1 MPCRGA
7 GQEGLMGENIYRIF
21 DGVWNLS
28 LVGGYC
34 VLLVLLARLLLQKA
48 PKWCSYLL
56 WGIVFVRLCCPILP
70 ETGISLIPD
79 KLLSVGTEMTS
90 GQQTVGPGS
99 HGYAEAND
107 TKDIGDVLR
116 REYDAEEVP
125 DSQAAEKTMA
135 GGNDNTVMN
144 TDGTQDFSL
153 GTARTESGATVAGV
167 AASGTD
173 AVISET
179 SAGTGTDARAWT
191 YPVWFRVLSMVWLAG
206 MLGFLGYH
214 AYSYL
219 RMRNRIHRPDSSV
232 RQVEPGICEIDGG
245 HLSFV
250 MGLVHPVI
258 YLSSGLDPE
267 SRKVVLCHE
276 RVHLQRRDYL
286 FKPAALLICCVHW
299 FNPLVWLAFY
309 LMNMDCEMSCD
320 EKVVKLLG
328 EESKKIYSYTLLEE
342 ASGGE
347 WKRYRGGSICA
358 LLSFGEDHVKNRI
371 RHVLDYRKPPF
382 WVMIGAA
389 AVIVVLVVCLCSNP
403 GGNGNGADT
412 ANVSDVSDA
421 TEEVTTGEFTED
433 GSDDE
438 GRKTEWLATLEQGI
452 HSREEFSALFDVDTL
467 EDTRSFAGQDGIQYL
482 ECNGVAARKL
492 HRQILDGDTA
502 AHETYKDPV
511 KAAEALLHLEGGSG
525 EMTELLYEAGRQYLF
540 FQKDSTRPGE
550 GSVAN
555 VHYIFADGSAIDI
568 PMVFAEESS
577 QIWLLSLGDIDSKG
591 RHSYGPLDGENQAR
605 IVYAEY
611 GPQGVEEDPLAGAH
625 PGDYTQVPQ
634 GSFRDQYAT
643 YQVSSYGIY
652 VATGADAGLDC
663 VVSGYIAPGYAASH
677 WSCVYQDRTFFDTSD
692 QCDYLDCYQDEIE
705 SVRLY
710 YLASSD
716 YQDGNLEIWIDIIR
730 EYDTS
735 EQSGENGTSDWK
747 LSSAAQDFD
756 KAAFHAED
764 GYWIFDNSDGSEQLK
779 LPLLSA
785 RSVWNGKTAA
795 ELTAEETDA
804 YAAAQRQ
811 EILTKVGVVYDV
823 SERAAQE
830 TYALLDLDGDGT
842 ADRITLRS
850 RMAQALNTPDH
861 SPLDQYA
868 FTVNTTG
875 GEMRTAQNLGN
886 SIYAFSPDGRQ
897 ILLAL
902 TRKDEQGQYESFL
915 FRYWNGELQE
925 VGSFAQ
931 DIRKIWVQNGQITT
945 GRNSDDIIFAE
956 PNITGTNTILDARN
970 SDGTPSGAYVETLQE
985 KISADM
991 VAGKLP
997 FVVTSAIRENPL
1009 RLEVELTEM
1018 TDENI
1023 KIIQSYETNGS
1034 AITFVQS
1041 SGNAQELQHNNDSQ
1055 SQIASQISK
1064 EDENMGVKYEKTAG
1078 GSYVVDGDMLFR
1090 YYIVLTGKKPDAA
1103 NSTQFIVLTNDQNIT
1118 YEQVAECFYSGDNF
1132 DSSTGTLLIG
1142 MKTID

>member
-1 MPCRGA
+1 MV
-7 GQEGLMGENIYRIF
+7 EGIYRLF
-21 DGVWNLS
+21 DSIWRLS
-28 LVGGYC
+28 LVGSYC
-34 VLLVLLARLLLQKA
+34 ILLVILARFLLKKA

-56 WGIVFVRLCCPILP
+56 WGIVFVRLCCPVLP
-70 ETGISLIPD
+70 GTRISLIPER
-79 KLLSVGTEMTS
+79 LLTVGTATTS
-90 GQQTVGPGS
+90 AQLTAGNSAGSVDNEGVYNGS
-99 HGYAEAND
+99 HRG
-107 TKDIGDVLR
+107 
-116 REYDAEEVP
+116 
-125 DSQAAEKTMA
+125 
-135 GGNDNTVMN
+135 DNTV
-144 TDGTQDFSL
+144 DAVL
-153 GTARTESGATVAGV
+153 SGADNTGNLN
-167 AASGTD
+167 
-173 AVISET
+173 
-179 SAGTGTDARAWT
+179 AGTLEATGNREGSAPTLGQDGNVEGMNEIGDDGVGEIQAPGNVTNALDGG
-191 YPVWFRVLSMVWLAG
+191 YPVDNRDNADDSLQRIGATMGKTWFRVLLIAWLLGMAG
-206 MLGFLGYH
+206 FMGYH
-214 AYSYL
+214 TFSYL
-219 RMRNRIHRPDSSV
+219 RMRHRIRRPDSGV

-250 MGLVHPVI
+250 MGLIHPVI

-438 GRKTEWLATLEQGI
+438 GRKTEWLAALEQGI

-482 ECNGVAARKL
+482 EYNGVAARKL

-525 EMTELLYEAGRQYLF
+525 EMTELLYEAERQYLF

-555 VHYIFADGSAIDI
+555 VHYIFADGSGIDI

-591 RHSYGPLDGENQAR
+591 RHSTGPLDGENQAR
-605 IVYAEY
+605 VVYAEY
-611 GPQGVEEDPLAGAH
+611 GPRDEDWATVAELSKKWVYVKVSP
-625 PGDYTQVPQ
+625 
-634 GSFRDQYAT
+634 GSFADVAAT

-652 VATGADAGLDC
+652 AATGDDAGLNC
-663 VVSGYIAPGYAASH
+663 MVPEYIAPGCAAEGRST
-677 WSCVYQDRTFFDTSD
+677 VYQNVENYYTSD
-692 QCDYLDCYQDEIE
+692 SYRQEMAYLKQQD

-710 YLASSD
+710 YFAASD
-716 YQDGNLEIWIDIIR
+716 YQDGDLDIWIDTIR

-735 EQSGENGTSDWK
+735 GQTGENGVTDWK
-747 LSSAAQDFD
+747 LPSEAQDFSAD
-756 KAAFHAED
+756 MLTAED
-764 GYWIFDNSDGSEQLK
+764 GYWILSQSSGTAQMK
-779 LPLLSA
+779 LPLLSNQP
-785 RSVWNGKTAA
+785 VWNGKVAA
-795 ELTAEETDA
+795 DLTTEEADA
-804 YAAAQRQ
+804 YAAAQRRD
-811 EILTKVGVVYDV
+811 IMTNVGVVFDL

-830 TYALLDLDGDGT
+830 TYALLDLDGNGS
-842 ADRITLRS
+842 AERIILRPQ
-850 RMAQALNTPDH
+850 MAQAVNELDH
-861 SPLDQYA
+861 SPLDKYV
-868 FTVNTTG
+868 FEVNTTR
-875 GEMRTAQNLGN
+875 GETRTAQNLGN

-902 TRKDEQGQYESFL
+902 MRRDEFGQCESFL
-915 FRYWNGELQE
+915 FSYKNGELQE

-931 DIRKIWVQNGQITT
+931 DIREIWVENGQIITT
-945 GRNSDDIIFAE
+945 QSYDYILQRENLRIIYRIGSDGRLAE
-956 PNITGTNTILDARN
+956 IPTDRYDLPEQAALHGLNKDLEVCRTPDAGSERFTINADHGVYFLYLDAGRQWLC
-970 SDGTPSGAYVETLQE
+970 VETENGVTGWL
-985 KISADM
+985 KLAD
-991 VAGKLP
+991 
-997 FVVTSAIRENPL
+997 
-1009 RLEVELTEM
+1009 
-1018 TDENI
+1018 
-1023 KIIQSYETNGS
+1023 Y
-1034 AITFVQS
+1034 
-1041 SGNAQELQHNNDSQ
+1041 
-1055 SQIASQISK
+1055 
-1064 EDENMGVKYEKTAG
+1064 
-1078 GSYVVDGDMLFR
+1078 
-1090 YYIVLTGKKPDAA
+1090 
-1103 NSTQFIVLTNDQNIT
+1103 T
-1118 YEQVAECFYSGDNF
+1118 YEEAWATFNDLMPYG
-1132 DSSTGTLLIG
+1132 G
-1142 MKTID
+1142 

>member
-1 MPCRGA
+1 MV
-7 GQEGLMGENIYRIF
+7 EGIYRLF
-21 DGVWNLS
+21 DSIWRLS
-28 LVGGYC
+28 LVGSYC
-34 VLLVLLARLLLQKA
+34 ILLVILARFLLKKA

-56 WGIVFVRLCCPILP
+56 WGIVFVRLCCPVLP
-70 ETGISLIPD
+70 GTRISLIPER
-79 KLLSVGTEMTS
+79 LLTVGTATTS
-90 GQQTVGPGS
+90 AQLTAGNSAGSVDNEGVYNGS
-99 HGYAEAND
+99 HRG
-107 TKDIGDVLR
+107 
-116 REYDAEEVP
+116 
-125 DSQAAEKTMA
+125 
-135 GGNDNTVMN
+135 DNTV
-144 TDGTQDFSL
+144 DAVL
-153 GTARTESGATVAGV
+153 SGADNTGNLN
-167 AASGTD
+167 
-173 AVISET
+173 
-179 SAGTGTDARAWT
+179 AGTLEATGNREGSAPTLGQDGNVEGMNEIGDDGVGGIQAPGNVTNALDGG
-191 YPVWFRVLSMVWLAG
+191 YPVDNRDNADDSLQTFRVLSIAWLLGMAG
-206 MLGFLGYH
+206 FMGYH
-214 AYSYL
+214 AFSYL
-219 RMRNRIHRPDSSV
+219 RMRNRIHRTDSGV

-250 MGLVHPVI
+250 MGLMHPVI

-438 GRKTEWLATLEQGI
+438 GRKTEWLAALEQGI

-482 ECNGVAARKL
+482 EYNGVAARKL

-525 EMTELLYEAGRQYLF
+525 EMTELLYEAERQYLF

-555 VHYIFADGSAIDI
+555 VHYIFADGSDIDI

-577 QIWLLSLGDIDSKG
+577 QIWMLSLGDIDSKG

-605 IVYAEY
+605 VVYAEY
-611 GPQGVEEDPLAGAH
+611 GPRDEDWATVAELSKKWVYVKVSP
-625 PGDYTQVPQ
+625 
-634 GSFRDQYAT
+634 GSFADVAAT

-652 VATGADAGLDC
+652 AATGDDAGLNC
-663 VVSGYIAPGYAASH
+663 MVSGYIVPGCAAEGRST
-677 WSCVYQDRTFFDTSD
+677 VYQNMGQYYTSD
-692 QCDYLDCYQDEIE
+692 SYRQEMAYLKQQD

-710 YLASSD
+710 YFAASD
-716 YQDGNLEIWIDIIR
+716 YQEGDLDIWIDTIR

-735 EQSGENGTSDWK
+735 GQTGENGVTDWK
-747 LSSAAQDFD
+747 LPSEAQDFD
-756 KAAFHAED
+756 KASFRAED
-764 GYWIFDNSDGSEQLK
+764 GYWIFENSDGSEQLK
-779 LPLLSA
+779 LPILSV
-785 RSVWNGKTAA
+785 RPVWNGKTAA

-811 EILTKVGVVYDV
+811 EILAKVGVVYDV

-861 SPLDQYA
+861 SPLDQYV
-868 FTVNTTG
+868 FTVNTTS

-915 FRYWNGELQE
+915 FRYRNGELQE

-956 PNITGTNTILDARN
+956 PNMTGANTILDSRN

-997 FVVTSAIRENPL
+997 FVVTSVIRENPL

-1023 KIIQSYETNGS
+1023 KIIRSYETNGS
-1034 AITFVQS
+1034 AITFAQS
-1041 SGNAQELQHNNDSQ
+1041 SGNVQELQHNNDSQ
-1055 SQIASQISK
+1055 SQIAPQISK
-1064 EDENMGVKYEKTAG
+1064 EDEN
-1078 GSYVVDGDMLFR
+1078 D
-1090 YYIVLTGKKPDAA
+1090 
-1103 NSTQFIVLTNDQNIT
+1103 
-1118 YEQVAECFYSGDNF
+1118 
-1132 DSSTGTLLIG
+1132 
-1142 MKTID
+1142 

>member
-1 MPCRGA
+1 MV
-7 GQEGLMGENIYRIF
+7 EGIYRLF
-21 DGVWNLS
+21 DSIWRLS
-28 LVGGYC
+28 LVGSYC
-34 VLLVLLARLLLQKA
+34 ILLVILARFLLKKA

-56 WGIVFVRLCCPILP
+56 WGIVFVRLCCPVLP
-70 ETGISLIPD
+70 GTRISLIPER
-79 KLLSVGTEMTS
+79 LLTVGTATTS
-90 GQQTVGPGS
+90 AQLAAGNSAGS
-99 HGYAEAND
+99 VDNEGVYNGSL
-107 TKDIGDVLR
+107 IG
-116 REYDAEEVP
+116 
-125 DSQAAEKTMA
+125 
-135 GGNDNTVMN
+135 DNTV
-144 TDGTQDFSL
+144 DAVL
-153 GTARTESGATVAGV
+153 SGADNTENLNGGTLGAAGN
-167 AASGTD
+167 G
-173 AVISET
+173 EG
-179 SAGTGTDARAWT
+179 SAPVPGQDGNVEGMNEIGDDGVGGIQAPGNVTNALDDG
-191 YPVWFRVLSMVWLAG
+191 YPVDNRDNADDSLQRIGATMGKTWFRVLLIAWLLGMAG
-206 MLGFLGYH
+206 FMGYH
-214 AYSYL
+214 TFSYL
-219 RMRNRIHRPDSSV
+219 RMRHRIRRPDSGV

-250 MGLVHPVI
+250 MGLIHPVI

-382 WVMIGAA
+382 WMLVSAA
-389 AVIVVLVVCLCSNP
+389 AVLVILVVCLCSNP
-403 GGNGNGADT
+403 GGGTDAVNADNDTETGADATDMTGTSDET
-412 ANVSDVSDA
+412 AEGDLTA
-421 TEEVTTGEFTED
+421 GEVDYEAA
-433 GSDDE
+433 
-438 GRKTEWLATLEQGI
+438 KTEWLTVFEQGI
-452 HSREEFSALFDVDTL
+452 HSREEFSALFDVAAL

-482 ECNGVAARKL
+482 GYDGVAARKL
-492 HRQILDGDTA
+492 HQRILDGDAA

-511 KAAEALLHLEGGSG
+511 KAAEALLNLQGGSG

-555 VHYIFADGSAIDI
+555 VHYIFADGSGIDI

-577 QIWLLSLGDIDSKG
+577 QIWMLSLGDIDSKG

-605 IVYAEY
+605 VVYAEY
-611 GPQGVEEDPLAGAH
+611 GPRDEDWATVAELSKKWVYVKVSP
-625 PGDYTQVPQ
+625 
-634 GSFRDQYAT
+634 GSFADVAAT

-652 VATGADAGLDC
+652 AATGDDAGLNC
-663 VVSGYIAPGYAASH
+663 MVPGYIAPGCAAEGRST
-677 WSCVYQDRTFFDTSD
+677 VYQNVGNYYTSD
-692 QCDYLDCYQDEIE
+692 SYRQEMAYLKQQD

-710 YLASSD
+710 YFAASD
-716 YQDGNLEIWIDIIR
+716 YQDGDLEIWIDTIR

-735 EQSGENGTSDWK
+735 GQTGENGVTDWK
-747 LSSAAQDFD
+747 LPSEAQDFD
-756 KAAFHAED
+756 KASFRAED
-764 GYWIFDNSDGSEQLK
+764 GYWIFENSDGSEQLK
-779 LPLLSA
+779 LPILSV
-785 RSVWNGKTAA
+785 RPVWNGKTAA

-861 SPLDQYA
+861 SPLDQYV
-868 FTVNTTG
+868 FTVNTTS

-915 FRYWNGELQE
+915 FRYRNGELQE

-956 PNITGTNTILDARN
+956 PNMTGANTIQDSRN
-970 SDGTPSGAYVETLQE
+970 SDGTPSRAYVETLQE

-997 FVVTSAIRENPL
+997 FVVTSVIRENPL

-1023 KIIQSYETNGS
+1023 KIIRSYETNGS
-1034 AITFVQS
+1034 AITFAQS
-1041 SGNAQELQHNNDSQ
+1041 SGNVQELQHNNDSQ
-1055 SQIASQISK
+1055 SQIAPQISK
-1064 EDENMGVKYEKTAG
+1064 EDEN
-1078 GSYVVDGDMLFR
+1078 D
-1090 YYIVLTGKKPDAA
+1090 
-1103 NSTQFIVLTNDQNIT
+1103 
-1118 YEQVAECFYSGDNF
+1118 
-1132 DSSTGTLLIG
+1132 
-1142 MKTID
+1142 

>member
-1 MPCRGA
+1 MPGA

-219 RMRNRIHRPDSSV
+219 RMRNRIHRPDNGV

-267 SRKVVLCHE
+267 SRNVVLCHE

>member
-1 MPCRGA
+1 MV
-7 GQEGLMGENIYRIF
+7 EGIYRLF
-21 DGVWNLS
+21 DSIWRLS
-28 LVGGYC
+28 LVGSYC
-34 VLLVLLARLLLQKA
+34 ILLVILARFLLKKA

-56 WGIVFVRLCCPILP
+56 WGIVFVRLCCPVLP
-70 ETGISLIPD
+70 GTRISLIPER
-79 KLLSVGTEMTS
+79 LLTVGTATTS
-90 GQQTVGPGS
+90 AQLTAGNSAGSVDNEGVYNGS
-99 HGYAEAND
+99 HRG
-107 TKDIGDVLR
+107 
-116 REYDAEEVP
+116 
-125 DSQAAEKTMA
+125 
-135 GGNDNTVMN
+135 DNTV
-144 TDGTQDFSL
+144 DAVL
-153 GTARTESGATVAGV
+153 SGADNTGNLN
-167 AASGTD
+167 
-173 AVISET
+173 
-179 SAGTGTDARAWT
+179 AGTLEATGNREGSAPTLGQDGNVEGMNEIGDDGVGGIQAPGNVTNALDGG
-191 YPVWFRVLSMVWLAG
+191 YPVDNRDNADDSLQTFRVLSIAWLLGMAG
-206 MLGFLGYH
+206 FMGYH
-214 AYSYL
+214 AFSYL
-219 RMRNRIHRPDSSV
+219 RMRNRIHRTDSGV

-250 MGLVHPVI
+250 MGLIHPVI

-438 GRKTEWLATLEQGI
+438 GRKTEWLAALEQGI

-482 ECNGVAARKL
+482 EYNGVAARKL

-525 EMTELLYEAGRQYLF
+525 EMTELLYEAERQYLF

-555 VHYIFADGSAIDI
+555 VHYIFADGSGIDI

-577 QIWLLSLGDIDSKG
+577 QIWMLSMGDIDSKG
-591 RHSYGPLDGENQAR
+591 RHSTGPLDGENQAR
-605 IVYAEY
+605 VVYAEY
-611 GPQGVEEDPLAGAH
+611 GPRDEDWATVAELSKKWVYVKVSP
-625 PGDYTQVPQ
+625 
-634 GSFRDQYAT
+634 GSFADVAAT

-652 VATGADAGLDC
+652 AATGDDVGLNC
-663 VVSGYIAPGYAASH
+663 MVPGYIVPGCAAEGRST
-677 WSCVYQDRTFFDTSD
+677 VYQNMGQYYTSD
-692 QCDYLDCYQDEIE
+692 SYTQEMAYLKQQD

-710 YLASSD
+710 YFAASG
-716 YQDGNLEIWIDIIR
+716 YQEGDLDIWIDTIR

-735 EQSGENGTSDWK
+735 GQTGENGVTDWK
-747 LSSAAQDFD
+747 LPSEAQDFD
-756 KAAFHAED
+756 KASFRAED
-764 GYWIFDNSDGSEQLK
+764 GYWIFENSDGSEQLK
-779 LPLLSA
+779 LPILSV
-785 RSVWNGKTAA
+785 RPVWNGKTAA

-861 SPLDQYA
+861 SPLDQYV
-868 FTVNTTG
+868 FTVNTTS

-915 FRYWNGELQE
+915 FRYRNGELQE

-956 PNITGTNTILDARN
+956 PNMTGANTILDSRN

-997 FVVTSAIRENPL
+997 FVVTSVIRENPL

-1023 KIIQSYETNGS
+1023 KIIRSYETNGS
-1034 AITFVQS
+1034 AITFAQS
-1041 SGNAQELQHNNDSQ
+1041 SGNVQELQHNNDSQ
-1055 SQIASQISK
+1055 SQIAPQISK
-1064 EDENMGVKYEKTAG
+1064 EDEN
-1078 GSYVVDGDMLFR
+1078 D
-1090 YYIVLTGKKPDAA
+1090 
-1103 NSTQFIVLTNDQNIT
+1103 
-1118 YEQVAECFYSGDNF
+1118 
-1132 DSSTGTLLIG
+1132 
-1142 MKTID
+1142 

>member
-1 MPCRGA
+1 MS
-7 GQEGLMGENIYRIF
+7 EGIYRIF
-21 DGVWNLS
+21 DSIWRLS
-28 LVGGYC
+28 LVGSYC
-34 VLLVLLARLLLQKA
+34 ILLVILARILLKKA

-56 WGIVFVRLCCPILP
+56 WGIVFVRLCCPVLP
-70 ETGISLIPD
+70 GTRISLIPER
-79 KLLSVGTEMTS
+79 LLTVGTQTS
-90 GQQTVGPGS
+90 PVMAADMQVAGEWDNRGAAGDMANFPDADAVTGQTRSDGVGVSTTDTNNNVNAPGGMSGNPADSITVVNGQNANGTDRVDHEQITGNAAQSAGVEDGAADTGS
-99 HGYAEAND
+99 LSRPLWFRGL
-107 TKDIGDVLR
+107 TIVWLLG
-116 REYDAEEVP
+116 
-125 DSQAAEKTMA
+125 MA
-135 GGNDNTVMN
+135 GFLV
-144 TDGTQDFSL
+144 FH
-153 GTARTESGATVAGV
+153 
-167 AASGTD
+167 
-173 AVISET
+173 
-179 SAGTGTDARAWT
+179 
-191 YPVWFRVLSMVWLAG
+191 
-206 MLGFLGYH
+206 GF
-214 AYSYL
+214 SYL
-219 RMRNRIHRPDSSV
+219 RMHHRIRRPDSGV

-250 MGLVHPVI
+250 MGLIHPVI

-267 SRKVVLCHE
+267 SRKVVLYHE

-286 FKPAALLICCVHW
+286 WKPLALVICCVHW

-347 WKRYRGGSICA
+347 WKHYRGGSICA

-438 GRKTEWLATLEQGI
+438 GRKTEWLAALEQGI

-482 ECNGVAARKL
+482 EYNGVAARKL

-525 EMTELLYEAGRQYLF
+525 EMTELLYEAERQYLF

-555 VHYIFADGSAIDI
+555 VHYIFADGSDIDI

-577 QIWLLSLGDIDSKG
+577 QIWMLSLGDIDSKG

-611 GPQGVEEDPLAGAH
+611 GPQDVEEDPLAGAH

-652 VATGADAGLDC
+652 VATGSDAGLDC
-663 VVSGYIAPGYAASH
+663 VVPGYIAPGYVASH
-677 WSCVYQDRTFFDTSD
+677 WSCVYQDRRLFNTSD
-692 QCDYLDCYQDEIE
+692 QCDYLDCYRDEIE

-716 YQDGNLEIWIDIIR
+716 YQDGDLDIWIDTIR

-735 EQSGENGTSDWK
+735 GQTGENGVTDWK
-747 LSSAAQDFD
+747 LPSEAQDFSAD
-756 KAAFHAED
+756 MLTAED
-764 GYWIFDNSDGSEQLK
+764 GYWILSQSNGTAQMK
-779 LPLLSA
+779 LPLLSNQP
-785 RSVWNGKTAA
+785 VWNGKVAA
-795 ELTAEETDA
+795 DLTTEEADA
-804 YAAAQRQ
+804 YAAAQRRD
-811 EILTKVGVVYDV
+811 IMTNVGVVFDL

-830 TYALLDLDGDGT
+830 TYALLDLDGNGS
-842 ADRITLRS
+842 AERIILRPQ
-850 RMAQALNTPDH
+850 MAQAVNELDH
-861 SPLDQYA
+861 SPLDKYV
-868 FTVNTTG
+868 FEVNTTR
-875 GEMRTAQNLGN
+875 GETRTAQNLGN

-902 TRKDEQGQYESFL
+902 MRRDEFGQCESFL
-915 FRYWNGELQE
+915 FSYENGELQE

-931 DIRKIWVQNGQITT
+931 DIREIWVENGQIITT
-945 GRNSDDIIFAE
+945 QSYDYILQRENLRIIYCIGSDGRLAE
-956 PNITGTNTILDARN
+956 IPTDRYDLPEQAVLHGLNKDLEVCRTPDAGSERFTINADHGVYFLYLDAGRQWLC
-970 SDGTPSGAYVETLQE
+970 VETENGVTGWL
-985 KISADM
+985 KLADYT
-991 VAGKLP
+991 AEE
-997 FVVTSAIRENPL
+997 AW
-1009 RLEVELTEM
+1009 
-1018 TDENI
+1018 
-1023 KIIQSYETNGS
+1023 
-1034 AITFVQS
+1034 ATF
-1041 SGNAQELQHNNDSQ
+1041 NDL
-1055 SQIASQISK
+1055 
-1064 EDENMGVKYEKTAG
+1064 MPYG
-1078 GSYVVDGDMLFR
+1078 G
-1090 YYIVLTGKKPDAA
+1090 
-1103 NSTQFIVLTNDQNIT
+1103 
-1118 YEQVAECFYSGDNF
+1118 
-1132 DSSTGTLLIG
+1132 
-1142 MKTID
+1142 

>member
-1 MPCRGA
+1 MM
-7 GQEGLMGENIYRIF
+7 EGIYRMF
-21 DGVWNLS
+21 DSIWRLS
-28 LVGGYC
+28 LVGSYC
-34 VLLVLLARLLLQKA
+34 ILLVILARFLLKKA

-56 WGIVFVRLCCPILP
+56 WGIVFVRLCCPVLP
-70 ETGISLIPD
+70 GTRISLIPER
-79 KLLSVGTEMTS
+79 LLTVGTATTS
-90 GQQTVGPGS
+90 AQLTAGNSAGS
-99 HGYAEAND
+99 VDNEGVYNG
-107 TKDIGDVLR
+107 ILLG
-116 REYDAEEVP
+116 
-125 DSQAAEKTMA
+125 
-135 GGNDNTVMN
+135 DNTV
-144 TDGTQDFSL
+144 DVVL
-153 GTARTESGATVAGV
+153 SGADNTENPISGSLEAAGNRE
-167 AASGTD
+167 G
-173 AVISET
+173 
-179 SAGTGTDARAWT
+179 SAPALGQDGNVEGMNEIGDDGVGGIQAPGNVTNALDDG
-191 YPVWFRVLSMVWLAG
+191 YPVDNRYNADGSLQTFRGLSIVWLLGMAG
-206 MLGFLGYH
+206 LMGYH
-214 AYSYL
+214 AFSYL
-219 RMRNRIHRPDSSV
+219 RMRNRIHRPDSGV

-267 SRKVVLCHE
+267 SRNVVLCHE

-382 WVMIGAA
+382 WMLVGAV
-389 AVIVVLVVCLCSNP
+389 AVLVILVVCLCSNP
-403 GGNGNGADT
+403 GGGTDAVNADNDTETGADATDMTGTSDET
-412 ANVSDVSDA
+412 AEGDLTA
-421 TEEVTTGEFTED
+421 GEVDYEAA
-433 GSDDE
+433 
-438 GRKTEWLATLEQGI
+438 KTEWLTVFEQGI
-452 HSREEFSALFDVDTL
+452 HSREEFSGLFDVSAL

-482 ECNGVAARKL
+482 GYDGVAARKL
-492 HRQILDGDTA
+492 HQRILDGDA
-502 AHETYKDPV
+502 VAHETYKDPV

-555 VHYIFADGSAIDI
+555 VHYIFADGSGIDI

-577 QIWLLSLGDIDSKG
+577 QIWMLSLGDIDSKG
-591 RHSYGPLDGENQAR
+591 RHSYGPLDGENQVR

-625 PGDYTQVPQ
+625 PGDYTQVSQ

-663 VVSGYIAPGYAASH
+663 VVLGYIAPGYAASH
-677 WSCVYQDRTFFDTSD
+677 WSCVYQDRRFFDTSD
-692 QCDYLDCYQDEIE
+692 QCDYLDCYRDEIE

-716 YQDGNLEIWIDIIR
+716 YQDGDLEIWIDTIR

-735 EQSGENGTSDWK
+735 GQTGENGVTDWK
-747 LSSAAQDFD
+747 LPSEAQDFD
-756 KAAFHAED
+756 KASFRAED
-764 GYWIFDNSDGSEQLK
+764 GYWIFENSDGSEQLK
-779 LPLLSA
+779 LPILSV
-785 RSVWNGKTAA
+785 RPVWNGKTAA
-795 ELTAEETDA
+795 ELTAEEIDA

-861 SPLDQYA
+861 SPLDQYV
-868 FTVNTTG
+868 FTVNTTS

-915 FRYWNGELQE
+915 FRYRNGELQE

-956 PNITGTNTILDARN
+956 PNMTGTNTILDSRN

-1023 KIIQSYETNGS
+1023 KIIRSYETNGS
-1034 AITFVQS
+1034 AITFAQS

-1055 SQIASQISK
+1055 SQIAPQISK
-1064 EDENMGVKYEKTAG
+1064 EDEN
-1078 GSYVVDGDMLFR
+1078 D
-1090 YYIVLTGKKPDAA
+1090 
-1103 NSTQFIVLTNDQNIT
+1103 
-1118 YEQVAECFYSGDNF
+1118 
-1132 DSSTGTLLIG
+1132 
-1142 MKTID
+1142 

>member
-1 MPCRGA
+1 M
-7 GQEGLMGENIYRIF
+7 EGIYRLF
-21 DGVWNLS
+21 DSIWRLS
-28 LVGGYC
+28 LVGSYC
-34 VLLVLLARLLLQKA
+34 ILLVILARFLLKKA

-56 WGIVFVRLCCPILP
+56 WGIVFVRLCCPVLP
-70 ETGISLIPD
+70 GTRISLIPER
-79 KLLSVGTEMTS
+79 LLTVGTATTS
-90 GQQTVGPGS
+90 AQLAAGNSAGS
-99 HGYAEAND
+99 VDNEGVYND
-107 TKDIGDVLR
+107 SLLG
-116 REYDAEEVP
+116 
-125 DSQAAEKTMA
+125 
-135 GGNDNTVMN
+135 DNTV
-144 TDGTQDFSL
+144 DAVL
-153 GTARTESGATVAGV
+153 SGADNTENPN
-167 AASGTD
+167 SGTLEATGNRD
-173 AVISET
+173 G
-179 SAGTGTDARAWT
+179 SAPALGQDGNVEGMNEIGDDGVGGIQAPGNVTNALDDG
-191 YPVWFRVLSMVWLAG
+191 YPVDNRYNADGSLQTFRGLSIVWLLG
-206 MLGFLGYH
+206 MIGFMGYH
-214 AYSYL
+214 AFSYL
-219 RMRNRIHRPDSSV
+219 RMRNRIRRPDSGV

-250 MGLVHPVI
+250 MGLIHPVI

-267 SRKVVLCHE
+267 SRNVVLCHE

-438 GRKTEWLATLEQGI
+438 GRKTEWLTVFEQGI
-452 HSREEFSALFDVDTL
+452 HSREEFSALFDVAAL

-482 ECNGVAARKL
+482 GYDGVAARKL
-492 HRQILDGDTA
+492 HQRILDGDAA

-511 KAAEALLHLEGGSG
+511 KAAEALLNLQGGSG

-555 VHYIFADGSAIDI
+555 VHYIFADGSGIDI

-591 RHSYGPLDGENQAR
+591 RHSTGPLDGENQAR
-605 IVYAEY
+605 VVYAEY
-611 GPQGVEEDPLAGAH
+611 GPRDEDWATVAELSKKWVYVKVSP
-625 PGDYTQVPQ
+625 
-634 GSFRDQYAT
+634 GSFADVAAT

-652 VATGADAGLDC
+652 AATGDAAGLNC
-663 VVSGYIAPGYAASH
+663 MVSGYIAPGCAAEGRST
-677 WSCVYQDRTFFDTSD
+677 VYQNVGNYYTSD
-692 QCDYLDCYQDEIE
+692 SYRQEMAYLKQQD

-710 YLASSD
+710 YFAASD
-716 YQDGNLEIWIDIIR
+716 YQDGDLDIWIDTIR

-735 EQSGENGTSDWK
+735 GQTGENGVTDWK
-747 LSSAAQDFD
+747 LPSEAQDFSAD
-756 KAAFHAED
+756 MLTAED
-764 GYWIFDNSDGSEQLK
+764 GYWILSQSSGTAQMK
-779 LPLLSA
+779 LPLLSNQP
-785 RSVWNGKTAA
+785 VWNGKVAA
-795 ELTAEETDA
+795 DLTTEEADA
-804 YAAAQRQ
+804 YAAAQRRD
-811 EILTKVGVVYDV
+811 IMTNVGVVFDL

-842 ADRITLRS
+842 AEKLLLRS
-850 RMAQALNTPDH
+850 RMAQAVNEVDH
-861 SPLDQYA
+861 SPLDQYIFA
-868 FTVNTTG
+868 VNTMR
-875 GEMRTAQNLGN
+875 GETRTAQNLGN
-886 SIYAFSPDGRQ
+886 SIYAFTPDGRQ

-902 TRKDEQGQYESFL
+902 MRRDEFGQCESFL
-915 FRYWNGELQE
+915 FSYENGELQE

-931 DIRKIWVQNGQITT
+931 DIREIWVENGQIITT
-945 GRNSDDIIFAE
+945 QSYDYILQRENLRIIYRIGSDGRLAE
-956 PNITGTNTILDARN
+956 IPTDRYDLPEQAVLHGLNKDLEVCRTPDAGSERFTINADHGVYFLYLDAGRQWLC
-970 SDGTPSGAYVETLQE
+970 VETENGVTGWL
-985 KISADM
+985 KLADYT
-991 VAGKLP
+991 AEE
-997 FVVTSAIRENPL
+997 AW
-1009 RLEVELTEM
+1009 
-1018 TDENI
+1018 
-1023 KIIQSYETNGS
+1023 
-1034 AITFVQS
+1034 ATF
-1041 SGNAQELQHNNDSQ
+1041 NDL
-1055 SQIASQISK
+1055 
-1064 EDENMGVKYEKTAG
+1064 MPYG
-1078 GSYVVDGDMLFR
+1078 G
-1090 YYIVLTGKKPDAA
+1090 
-1103 NSTQFIVLTNDQNIT
+1103 
-1118 YEQVAECFYSGDNF
+1118 
-1132 DSSTGTLLIG
+1132 
-1142 MKTID
+1142 